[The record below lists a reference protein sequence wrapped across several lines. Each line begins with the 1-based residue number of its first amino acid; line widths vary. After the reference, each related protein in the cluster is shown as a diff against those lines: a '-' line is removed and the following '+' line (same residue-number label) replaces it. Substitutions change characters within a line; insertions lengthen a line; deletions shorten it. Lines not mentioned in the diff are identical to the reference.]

1 MNAREKILIKTSW
14 ISVIGNAILSLLKI
28 IIGIV
33 SGSLA
38 VVGDGIDSATDVI
51 TSIVILYTSRIINRP
66 PDMKYVFGYEK
77 AETIAT
83 KVLSFVIFFTGI
95 EMFISTAKNLIYSES
110 RALPSFFAV
119 YVTLFSIFGKLFLSA
134 YQYKQG
140 KKTDSSMLIANAQ
153 NMRMD
158 IFISIG
164 VLSGLFFT
172 FILRAPWLDSVTGL
186 LISIYIIKT
195 SISMFIETNVALMD
209 GIKDT
214 SIYKQII
221 HAVEQVPGAMNP
233 HRIRSRQLGNLYV
246 IGLDIEVDGN
256 LPLHKA
262 HDIAQAVEEN
272 IKKNIDNI
280 YDIIVHV
287 EPAGIEQT
295 KEKFGI
301 DKNNLPEP

>member
-83 KVLSFVIFFTGI
+83 KVLSFVIFFAGI